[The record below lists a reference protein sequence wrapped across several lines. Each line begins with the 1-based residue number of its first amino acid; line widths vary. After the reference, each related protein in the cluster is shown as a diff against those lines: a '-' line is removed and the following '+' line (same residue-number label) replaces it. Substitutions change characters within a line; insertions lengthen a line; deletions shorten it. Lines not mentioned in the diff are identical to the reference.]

1 MCDSFIAPFISSVPS
16 RDITC
21 VDILSF
27 IGDIGPDFPLSERS
41 CAVQAKVQ

>member
-1 MCDSFIAPFISSVPS
+1 MCDSFTVSFISVVSS

-27 IGDIGPDFPLSERS
+27 IGGTGTDFPLSERS
-41 CAVQAKVQ
+41 CAVQANV